1 MRKKQN
7 RRTKQDKH
15 ERKVKR
21 GYEQLAEDRRMKDF
35 DNDWNLDW
43 FSPRG
48 QQIFIEDSFLER
60 TFTIVDAASGC
71 VDKDTEFL
79 SDKGWKKIDKYCQ
92 GDLVMQCNNKLEAS
106 FTEPLHYIK
115 LPCSKMYHFSSER
128 GIDQMLC
135 EDHNIAYWIKSSN
148 QLNKIKVKDLIE
160 RNNDF
165 KYGGT
170 RLIPKFY
177 KYNSGFSLNLSEDEL
192 KLGVALKADGHL
204 ANESTGRYTIR
215 LKKERKI
222 DRLKN
227 LLDKMK
233 YEYSSHKEESTGFT
247 IFKLYAKWCSKSYFD
262 WFGCSVQDA
271 RIILNEF
278 EHWDGSIGS
287 GNRLVRYGCTVKE
300 DADAFQYFAN
310 VCGFKADILIQDR
323 VGQTYKDSKYV
334 RKSKEY
340 VVQVSVQVMNTI
352 LPLNTEGDKSYP
364 KEVETQDGFKYCFTV
379 PDGYLVLRRNGKVFV
394 TGNCGKTATSLW
406 LALKALKHGDFSK
419 LVFLKN
425 PTEVGDDNIGY
436 LSGSESDKLK
446 AHLQTTRYIF
456 HEFISSSK
464 LEADENAGRIRLS
477 IPNFL
482 LGATLDYSVVLIDE
496 AQLMSPP
503 TMKLLLERC
512 GVGTKYIIMGDSRQ
526 RYSVKKR
533 EDGFRE
539 FIERVT
545 YLDNGQRFSK
555 YDHVGYVRMT
565 TDENQRS
572 EGSKFI
578 TKLYEGDL

>member
-71 VDKDTEFL
+71 
-79 SDKGWKKIDKYCQ
+79 
-92 GDLVMQCNNKLEAS
+92 
-106 FTEPLHYIK
+106 
-115 LPCSKMYHFSSER
+115 
-128 GIDQMLC
+128 
-135 EDHNIAYWIKSSN
+135 
-148 QLNKIKVKDLIE
+148 
-160 RNNDF
+160 
-165 KYGGT
+165 
-170 RLIPKFY
+170 
-177 KYNSGFSLNLSEDEL
+177 
-192 KLGVALKADGHL
+192 
-204 ANESTGRYTIR
+204 
-215 LKKERKI
+215 
-222 DRLKN
+222 
-227 LLDKMK
+227 
-233 YEYSSHKEESTGFT
+233 
-247 IFKLYAKWCSKSYFD
+247 
-262 WFGCSVQDA
+262 
-271 RIILNEF
+271 
-278 EHWDGSIGS
+278 
-287 GNRLVRYGCTVKE
+287 
-300 DADAFQYFAN
+300 
-310 VCGFKADILIQDR
+310 
-323 VGQTYKDSKYV
+323 
-334 RKSKEY
+334 
-340 VVQVSVQVMNTI
+340 
-352 LPLNTEGDKSYP
+352 
-364 KEVETQDGFKYCFTV
+364 
-379 PDGYLVLRRNGKVFV
+379 
-394 TGNCGKTATSLW
+394 GKTATSLW
-406 LALKALKHGDFSK
+406 LALKALKHRDFSK

-545 YLDNGQRFSK
+545 DLDNGRRFSK
-555 YDHVGYVRMT
+555 YDHVGYIRMT